1 MGAAY
6 CAFMTLRTKVVIKH
20 QIILVYWRSCE
31 IRALACTVLVAE
43 LKSFYAVARCGTVTK
58 AAAQLGV
65 SQPTVTGQL
74 RQLESR
80 YGVEL
85 FHRQGRGMRLSDAGH
100 SLMPMVEKLVQQET
114 EIDFR
119 LRDASDLR
127 EGNLRV
133 GATGPFYIMD
143 TVRRYNQRY
152 PGIDLTLVIGNS
164 QSMLQALHD
173 YQIEIATSSFLMD
186 DKHLYRRLIAAD
198 PIRVVTHRDH
208 PLARRGRVSLADLSE
223 HALLLREPG
232 SMTRQLTEEALRQAG
247 VSVRRTL
254 EIGSRESIRQAILS
268 DLGISLIPRAKSFP
282 SGPGRP
288 RHRGRRDRDARIP
301 VLPARAPTGAADR
314 ALSGDGAC
322 RRLSPAVERFPCG
335 HSGDNH
341 GLDLARHRAVVP

>member
-1 MGAAY
+1 M
-6 CAFMTLRTKVVIKH
+6 
-20 QIILVYWRSCE
+20 
-31 IRALACTVLVAE
+31 LVAE

-208 PLARRGRVSLADLSE
+208 PLARAAVCRWPTCPNTPCCCAS
-223 HALLLREPG
+223 
-232 SMTRQLTEEALRQAG
+232 
-247 VSVRRTL
+247 
-254 EIGSRESIRQAILS
+254 
-268 DLGISLIPRAKSFP
+268 
-282 SGPGRP
+282 
-288 RHRGRRDRDARIP
+288 
-301 VLPARAPTGAADR
+301 PAR
-314 ALSGDGAC
+314 
-322 RRLSPAVERFPCG
+322 
-335 HSGDNH
+335 
-341 GLDLARHRAVVP
+341 

>member
-1 MGAAY
+1 MPWPAAEP
-6 CAFMTLRTKVVIKH
+6 
-20 QIILVYWRSCE
+20 SP
-31 IRALACTVLVAE
+31 
-43 LKSFYAVARCGTVTK
+43 

-198 PIRVVTHRDH
+198 PIRVVTHRD
-208 PLARRGRVSLADLSE
+208 PLAARPCVAGRPVRTRPAVARARLDDAPAHRASAATGRR
-223 HALLLREPG
+223 
-232 SMTRQLTEEALRQAG
+232 Q
-247 VSVRRTL
+247 RRTL

-268 DLGISLIPRAKSFP
+268 DLGISLIPSREIP
-282 SGPGRP
+282 SHP
-288 RHRGRRDRDARIP
+288 
-301 VLPARAPTGAADR
+301 
-314 ALSGDGAC
+314 
-322 RRLSPAVERFPCG
+322 
-335 HSGDNH
+335 
-341 GLDLARHRAVVP
+341 DLAALDIEGAEIVMHEYLYCLRERQPVQLIARFLEMAPAAG

>member
-1 MGAAY
+1 MHWVPAAPNAAPIY
-6 CAFMTLRTKVVIKH
+6 RPP
-20 QIILVYWRSCE
+20 YP
-31 IRALACTVLVAE
+31 VLVAE

-127 EGNLRV
+127 EGNLRI
-133 GATGPFYIMD
+133 GATGPYYIMD
-143 TVRRYNQRY
+143 TVRTYNQRY
-152 PGIDLTLVIGNS
+152 PGIDLTLTIGNS

-173 YQIEIATSSFLMD
+173 YRIEIATSSLLMD
-186 DKHLYRRLIAAD
+186 DKHLYRRMIAAD

-208 PLARRGRVSLADLSE
+208 PLARRSEVRLAELAD
-223 HALLLREPG
+223 HALLVREPG
-232 SMTRQLTEEALRQAG
+232 SMTRQLTEDALQQAG
-247 VSVRRTL
+247 VTVRRTL
-254 EIGSRESIRQAILS
+254 EIGSRESIRQAILCG
-268 DLGISLIPRAKSFP
+268 LGVSLIPSREIP
-282 SGPGRP
+282 SHP
-288 RHRGRRDRDARIP
+288 
-301 VLPARAPTGAADR
+301 
-314 ALSGDGAC
+314 
-322 RRLSPAVERFPCG
+322 
-335 HSGDNH
+335 
-341 GLDLARHRAVVP
+341 DLAALNIQGADILMHEYLYCLRERQPVQLIARFLEMAPAAG

>member
-1 MGAAY
+1 M
-6 CAFMTLRTKVVIKH
+6 
-20 QIILVYWRSCE
+20 YWRSC
-31 IRALACTVLVAE
+31 ALRPYSAPCTVLVAE

-127 EGNLRV
+127 EGNLRI
-133 GATGPFYIMD
+133 GATGPYYIMD
-143 TVRRYNQRY
+143 TVRAYNQRY
-152 PGIDLTLVIGNS
+152 PGIDLTLAIGNS

-173 YQIEIATSSFLMD
+173 YRIEIATSSFLMD
-186 DKHLYRRLIAAD
+186 DKHLYRRMIAAD

-208 PLARRGRVSLADLSE
+208 PLARHGRLCLADLAD

-232 SMTRQLTEEALRQAG
+232 SMTRQLTEDALLAAG

-254 EIGSRESIRQAILS
+254 EIGSRESIRQAILCG
-268 DLGISLIPRAKSFP
+268 LGISLIPSREIP
-282 SGPGRP
+282 SHP
-288 RHRGRRDRDARIP
+288 
-301 VLPARAPTGAADR
+301 
-314 ALSGDGAC
+314 
-322 RRLSPAVERFPCG
+322 
-335 HSGDNH
+335 
-341 GLDLARHRAVVP
+341 DLAALDIEGADIVMHEYLYCLRERQPVQLIARFLEMAPAAG

>member
-6 CAFMTLRTKVVIKH
+6 CAFMTLRTKVVIKTSNYFGVLAILRNPRSPRLYRARRRT
-20 QIILVYWRSCE
+20 QILLCRG
-31 IRALACTVLVAE
+31 
-43 LKSFYAVARCGTVTK
+43 RCGTVTK

-247 VSVRRTL
+247 VACAARWRSAAA
-254 EIGSRESIRQAILS
+254 SRS
-268 DLGISLIPRAKSFP
+268 
-282 SGPGRP
+282 GRP
-288 RHRGRRDRDARIP
+288 
-301 VLPARAPTGAADR
+301 
-314 ALSGDGAC
+314 S
-322 RRLSPAVERFPCG
+322 
-335 HSGDNH
+335 
-341 GLDLARHRAVVP
+341 